1 MTRHTVMTVYL
12 PVAYAE
18 AADRIAALA
27 SAGLIPIQP
36 HWLDEQSC
44 RAWIANLTGGT
55 LRDRYRPTRAVI
67 EITEGAGAEG
77 MDRCARDAL
86 VVGHRALGENHQG
99 ARHVA

>member
-27 SAGLIPIQP
+27 SAGRIPIQP

-67 EITEGAGAEG
+67 EITESAGQEWNG
-77 MDRCARDAL
+77 LREHDAPA
-86 VVGHRALGENHQG
+86 VGSRALGVQE
-99 ARHVA
+99 AWHVA